1 MNSNKMQSC
10 YSGRSSAVTALA
22 VAGAFAAS
30 LLTGTPSANATLQL
44 QSGLVGGSG
53 DVDNV
58 IFNACNL
65 PGGPAT
71 TVQGCLNTNHNTL
84 VDFTGQENLVIS
96 GGGQAVINAQD
107 GAFDFVQIQLADASL
122 GFSKLQ
128 FNLDAIA
135 DGTADFQAVDQ
146 FGTVFDFNDIPL
158 DGTGQNFFTLFSIDN
173 QVAVSFSLTSTV
185 QIQNI
190 SDLEQVRLGL
200 AQRDRDVDVPEPT
213 TLALLGSALLGFGIL
228 RRRKRA

>member
-1 MNSNKMQSC
+1 
-10 YSGRSSAVTALA
+10 
-22 VAGAFAAS
+22 
-30 LLTGTPSANATLQL
+30 
-44 QSGLVGGSG
+44 VGGSG

-65 PGGPAT
+65 SGGPAL

-107 GAFDFVQIQLADASL
+107 GAFDFVQIQLADPTL

-135 DGTADFQAVDQ
+135 DGTANFEAVDQ
-146 FGTVFDFNDIPL
+146 FGNVFNFNDIAL
-158 DGTGQNFFTLFSIDN
+158 KGDGNNFFTLFSEDN
-173 QVAVSFSLTSTV
+173 QVAVSFGLTSTV
-185 QIQNI
+185 AIQNI
-190 SDLEQVRLGL
+190 TDLEQVRLGV
-200 AQRDRDVDVPEPT
+200 ARTSRDVDVPEPAS
-213 TLALLGSALLGFGIL
+213 LALLGGALASLGL
-228 RRRKRA
+228 MYRRRRFSA

>member
-1 MNSNKMQSC
+1 MNLNKIQSC
-10 YSGRSSAVTALA
+10 YGGRSSAVTALA

-30 LLTGTPSANATLQL
+30 LLTGAPSANATLQL

-146 FGTVFDFNDIPL
+146 FGNVFNFDDVPL

-200 AQRDRDVDVPEPT
+200 AQRDRDVDVPEPAS
-213 TLALLGSALLGFGIL
+213 LALLGSALLGFGIL

>member
-1 MNSNKMQSC
+1 MYLNKMQSC

-22 VAGAFAAS
+22 VAGAFATS
-30 LLTGTPSANATLQL
+30 LLTGAPSANATLQL

-58 IFNACNL
+58 IFNACGL

-84 VDFTGQENLVIS
+84 VDFTGHEDLVIS

-107 GAFDFVQIQLADASL
+107 GAFDFVKINLADASL

-135 DGTADFQAVDQ
+135 DGTANFEAVDQ
-146 FGTVFDFNDIPL
+146 FGNVFTFTDIAL
-158 DGTGQNFFTLFSIDN
+158 KGNGNNFFTLFSVDN

-185 QIQNI
+185 AIQNI
-190 SDLEQVRLGL
+190 TDLEQVRLGV
-200 AQRDRDVDVPEPT
+200 ARTSREVDVPEPT